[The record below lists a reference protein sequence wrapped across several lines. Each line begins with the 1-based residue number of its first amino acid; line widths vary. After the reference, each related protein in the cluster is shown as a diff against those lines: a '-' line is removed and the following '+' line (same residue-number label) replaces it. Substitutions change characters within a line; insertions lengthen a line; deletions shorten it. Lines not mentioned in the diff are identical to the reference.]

1 MAAGTLDHSGDNP
14 LCIMIVDP
22 EEQIHV
28 MLQSALGDA
37 GFTTLCTKNAAA
49 ARAQLGRTDVAVVIV
64 EMMLRDTASALIR
77 ELQSRGVPTIAMC
90 GHPEGIAQAQALG
103 CPFLKKPFT
112 IKELFR
118 QVVAVMPVDNDA

>member
-1 MAAGTLDHSGDNP
+1 MAAGTLDHGGGNLP
-14 LCIMIVDP
+14 CIMIVDP
-22 EEQIHV
+22 EEQIHA

-37 GFTTLCTKNAAA
+37 GFATLCAKNAAA
-49 ARAQLGRTDVAVVIV
+49 ARAQLASANVALVIV
-64 EMMLRDTASALIR
+64 EMMLRDAASALIR

-90 GHPEGIAQAQALG
+90 GHPLGIAQAQELG

-118 QVVAVMPVDNDA
+118 QVVSILPVDNGT